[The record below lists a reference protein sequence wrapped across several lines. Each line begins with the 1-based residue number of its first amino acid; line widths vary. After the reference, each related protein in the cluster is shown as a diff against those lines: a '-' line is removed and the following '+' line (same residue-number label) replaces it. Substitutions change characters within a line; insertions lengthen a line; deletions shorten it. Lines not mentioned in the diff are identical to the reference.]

1 MILHLVHD
9 DKVVPR
15 MISQFEEVNSGNNIY
30 ICVSNL
36 KNREDLRFLGNSPN
50 IIMSQNK
57 AISKIPWERVDKV
70 CFHYLSFKKIRYY
83 WELCSKYNISHAKNI
98 WFMWGGDI
106 YDILERKGL
115 KLYHESNTFNQIRK
129 DYNKGIFVSSRQK
142 VRYFFSDYFR
152 CLFFENKFDYVIC
165 NSKEEFELFCKYV
178 RFSKCKELLHY
189 HYYPIEDT
197 LGCLIDQKVHGNSVI
212 IGNSAS
218 PTNNHEYVVSLLKKT
233 QLSNRRIYI
242 PLSYSINETYIKA
255 VETEC
260 LGLNDVVLLK
270 KFLPIDD
277 YYKILTECSTFIYG
291 NYRQEGWGNILIA
304 LYLGGKVYVSK
315 NSIYPAFL
323 KSMGFKFFIT
333 EDLNETYDLELT
345 AKDKENN
352 RSVVLKEFSR
362 DNNIK
367 HIRYICNI

>member
-233 QLSNRRIYI
+233 QLSNMSLYLLSLNNIINHFNEIKNKINDLKINVKECKDLISQISQIIDNLKIY
-242 PLSYSINETYIKA
+242 N
-255 VETEC
+255 V
-260 LGLNDVVLLK
+260 
-270 KFLPIDD
+270 
-277 YYKILTECSTFIYG
+277 
-291 NYRQEGWGNILIA
+291 ILIPFI
-304 LYLGGKVYVSK
+304 GPKNVGKTTII
-315 NSIYPAFL
+315 NSIIGKDILSTGP
-323 KSMGFKFFIT
+323 
-333 EDLNETYDLELT
+333 NE
-345 AKDKENN
+345 
-352 RSVVLKEFSR
+352 
-362 DNNIK
+362 
-367 HIRYICNI
+367 